1 MPEQSEERRLSRR
14 QFGFLMG
21 FLIVW
26 LAWAASWVVLAAVI
40 AGGIGWVVVAAL
52 DGGLDLG
59 NIVER
64 FRDENP
70 KR

>member
-1 MPEQSEERRLSRR
+1 MSRR
-14 QFGFLMG
+14 QFGFLVG

-26 LAWAASWVVLAAVI
+26 LAWAASWVVLAAII
-40 AGGIGWVVVAAL
+40 AGVIGWLVVVAL

-59 NIVER
+59 GLAER
-64 FRDENP
+64 FRDDGP